1 MTERKNKVLYI
12 NYMLQRGHI
21 NFDKIHI
28 KALENAGCDVWIII
42 PSELKVSFPSSSYKC
57 LFTIPKWLSPQNAS
71 PLLNRIAYILT
82 LIYIKIK
89 IKIKETR
96 YKHIFISNFDEITLG
111 LVPLNKQMYLY
122 CHTTANNF
130 DSKIKAFFIR
140 KLAKNNHFI
149 VFNHEM
155 AEGFYKENIE
165 NVKIVSHGCTPPFP
179 NTDTQMLKVEIDYH
193 RLIFIPSERTSSFFL
208 QNFLLN
214 KDFIKFIERNK
225 ILVVV
230 RNFHGNLMSK
240 YTQPIN
246 RYLSE
251 NEYRSLFLAADFILI
266 AYPKEFGYR
275 VSGISF
281 ECVANKK
288 NLLYLSNDSLT
299 YCKGFYNYNPEFNN
313 ISELISKIDNFDYR
327 NNKCIVDK
335 DNLMPD
341 YSWLT

>member
-1 MTERKNKVLYI
+1 MTEKKNKVLYI

-28 KALENAGCDVWIII
+28 KGLENAGCDVWIII
-42 PSELKVSFPSSSYKC
+42 PSKLKVSFPSSSYKC

-82 LIYIKIK
+82 LIYIK

-155 AEGFYKENIE
+155 AEGFYKENIVD
-165 NVKIVSHGCTPPFP
+165 VKIVSHGCIPPFP

-193 RLIFIPSERTSSFFL
+193 RLIFIPSERTSSSFL
-208 QNFLLN
+208 QTFLRN
-214 KDFIKFIERNK
+214 KEFTNFIERNK
-225 ILVVV
+225 ILVIV
-230 RNFHGNLMSK
+230 RNFHDNPTNK
-240 YTQPIN
+240 YIHPIN
-246 RYLSE
+246 RYLSDS
-251 NEYRSLFLAADFILI
+251 EYRTLFLKSDFILI
-266 AYPKEFGYR
+266 AYPPNFGYR

-288 NLLYLSNDSLT
+288 NLLYLANDSLK
-299 YCKGFYNYNPEFNN
+299 YCKSFYNYDPEFNN
-313 ISELISKIDNFDYR
+313 IKELIAKIEKFDY
-327 NNKCIVDK
+327 NCNKCIVDK